1 MGVPANGSATEAS
14 RGGEG
19 LPGEHAFGA
28 LLYWLAMPRALVLS
42 NGRLHVNLDDAC
54 RIRDVYYPQVG
65 FEHHAGAPSRLGFWT
80 DGVFAWFDAFDR
92 TVAYEADTLV
102 TDVVA
107 SHPALGIEVHLRD
120 AVDFEADVLVRQVE
134 VRDLAGRAREVRVF
148 AHHDLNVSGTD
159 VGDTAFFDPE
169 LAAVLHYK
177 GSRYFLFNGSAQGR
191 AGVRLYTTGRTGI
204 HGLAGTW
211 ADAEDGELSGHA
223 IEQGAVDSCIG
234 FSMALP
240 AGGVATL
247 HIWMCV
253 ATAYRQVKAL
263 DQMVR
268 DTSPEKLLDRTRK
281 YWQSWVNSASRRVDS
296 LPAHLQ
302 TLYTRSLLV
311 TRALIDEG
319 GGVVAAT
326 DRDILEHARDTYC
339 YVWPRDGAL
348 VGVALDR
355 AGYSHPLRDF
365 LEFCAERFGGGRGY
379 LLHKYNADGSL
390 GSSWHPWFGD
400 GQPQL
405 PIQEDE
411 TALVIWSLGEYF
423 KRTRDTEF
431 VKPLYHPLVEKAA
444 DFMVSWRDHS
454 TRLPRPSWDLWEE
467 RRGVHTFTVAA
478 VHGGLSAA
486 ALIADEFGEREKAAT
501 YRGAA
506 AEMRRAADDLLW
518 NEREQRFARQLMPR
532 GAAWGY
538 DRDMALDASL
548 FGLFAF
554 GMYEADDP
562 RVVATMEAVRDTL
575 WLRTGIGGV
584 SRYQGDYYLSVEV
597 SDDVPGNP
605 WIICTLWLADWCSRV
620 ARSAAELDATVLP
633 LLEWVQ
639 RQALPSGVLPEQVH
653 PYTGAPMSVAPLT
666 WSHAGFVA
674 SCLTYAEARAIL
686 TDRRRRHSDAQS
698 A

>member
-1 MGVPANGSATEAS
+1 
-14 RGGEG
+14 
-19 LPGEHAFGA
+19 
-28 LLYWLAMPRALVLS
+28 MPRSLVLS

-54 RIRDVYYPQVG
+54 RLRDVYYPQVG

-80 DGVFAWFDAFDR
+80 DGVFAWFDQFER
-92 TVAYEADTLV
+92 VAGYESETLV

-107 SHPALGIEVHLRD
+107 SHAGLGIEVRLHD
-120 AVDFEADVLVRQVE
+120 AVDFEADVMVRHVE
-134 VRDLAGRAREVRVF
+134 VRDLVGRPREVRVF
-148 AHHDLNVSGTD
+148 AHHDLNISGTD

-169 LAAVLHYK
+169 LSAVLHYK
-177 GSRYFLFNGSAQGR
+177 GSRYFLFNGAAQGR

-234 FSMALP
+234 FALLVP
-240 AGGVATL
+240 SGGAASL
-247 HIWMCV
+247 HLWMCV

-268 DTSPEKLLDRTRK
+268 ETTPAKILDRTRK
-281 YWQSWVNSASRRVDS
+281 YWQSWVNSASQRVES
-296 LPAHLQ
+296 LPPHLQ
-302 TLYTRSLLV
+302 ALYTRSLLI

-319 GGVVAAT
+319 GGVIAAT

-348 VGVALDR
+348 VGNALDR
-355 AGYSHPLRDF
+355 AGYSHPLRNF
-365 LEFCAERFGGGRGY
+365 LEFCTDRFGGGRGY

-400 GQPQL
+400 GQPQI

-411 TALVIWSLGEYF
+411 TALVIWALGEYF

-444 DFMVSWRDHS
+444 DFLVSWRDE
-454 TRLPRPSWDLWEE
+454 TTGLPNPSWDLWEE
-467 RRGVHTFTVAA
+467 RRGVHSFTVAA
-478 VHGGLSAA
+478 VHGGLMAA
-486 ALIADEFGEREKAAT
+486 ALIAEEFGEVEKAAT
-501 YRGAA
+501 YRRT
-506 AEMRRAADDLLW
+506 AEELREACDTLLW
-518 NEREQRFARQLMPR
+518 NDKERRFARQLIPGR
-532 GAAWGY
+532 VAFEF
-538 DRDMALDASL
+538 DLDMTVDASL

-562 RVVATMEAVRDTL
+562 RVVQTMEAVRDTL
-575 WLRTGIGGV
+575 WLRNGVGGM
-584 SRYQGDYYLSVEV
+584 SRYQRDYYQCVEV
-597 SDDVPGNP
+597 SDEVPGNP
-605 WIICTLWLADWCSRV
+605 WIICTLWLADWHARV

-639 RQALPSGVLPEQVH
+639 RQALRSGVLPEQVH
-653 PYTGAPMSVAPLT
+653 PYTGVPMSVAPLT

-674 SCLTYAEARAIL
+674 SCLTYAEARAAL
-686 TDRRRRHSDAQS
+686 LERRGRHSDAQT

>member
-1 MGVPANGSATEAS
+1 
-14 RGGEG
+14 
-19 LPGEHAFGA
+19 
-28 LLYWLAMPRALVLS
+28 MPRSLVLS

-65 FEHHAGAPSRLGFWT
+65 FEHHAGAPCRLGFWS
-80 DGVFAWFDAFDR
+80 DGVFAWFDAFER
-92 TVAYEADTLV
+92 AVAYESDTLV

-107 SHPALGIEVHLRD
+107 SHANLGIEVRLRD
-120 AVDFEADVLVRQVE
+120 AVDFEADVFVRQVE
-134 VRDLAGRAREVRVF
+134 VRDLTGRAREVRVF
-148 AHHDLNVSGTD
+148 AHHDLNISGTD

-169 LAAVLHYK
+169 LSAVLHYK
-177 GSRYFLFNGSAQGR
+177 GSRYFLFNGAAQGR

-234 FSMALP
+234 FALAVP
-240 AGGVATL
+240 AGGTATL

-268 DTSPEKLLDRTRK
+268 DTSPEKILDRTRK
-281 YWQSWVNSASRRVDS
+281 YWQSWVNSASQRVEA

-302 TLYTRSLLV
+302 ALYTRSLLI

-319 GGVVAAT
+319 GGVIAAT

-348 VGVALDR
+348 VGSALDR
-355 AGYSHPLRDF
+355 AGYPHPLRAF

-423 KRTRDTEF
+423 SRTRDTEF

-444 DFMVSWRDHS
+444 DFLVSWRDHS

-478 VHGGLSAA
+478 VHGGLMAA
-486 ALIADEFGEREKAAT
+486 ALIAGEFGEVEKAAT

-506 AEMRRAADDLLW
+506 DEMRRAADDLLW
-518 NEREQRFARQLMPR
+518 NEKEGRFARQLMPR
-532 GAAWGY
+532 SAGWGY
-538 DRDMALDASL
+538 DRDMTVDASL

-554 GMYEADDP
+554 GMYEASDE
-562 RVVATMEAVRDTL
+562 RVVATMEAVREAL
-575 WLRTGIGGV
+575 WLRTGIGGM
-584 SRYQGDYYLSVEV
+584 SRYQRDYYQCVEV
-597 SDDVPGNP
+597 SDEVPGNP
-605 WIICTLWLADWCSRV
+605 WIICTLWLADWYARV

-639 RQALPSGVLPEQVH
+639 RQAMRSGVLPEQVH

-674 SCLTYAEARAIL
+674 SCLTYAEARTALI
-686 TDRRRRHSDAQS
+686 DRRHRQSDVSRS